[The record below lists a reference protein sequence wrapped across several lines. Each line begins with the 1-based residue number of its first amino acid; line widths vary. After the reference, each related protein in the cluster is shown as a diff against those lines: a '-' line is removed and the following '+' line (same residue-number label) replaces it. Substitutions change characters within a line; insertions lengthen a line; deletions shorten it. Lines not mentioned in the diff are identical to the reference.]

1 MVTCV
6 RFGLEIREHFLRGG
20 GAIFWCVDFLMA
32 SAICSGGAADFL
44 VSALQVLFIVLMTS
58 LIQSAEPIDF
68 DGQLHH

>member
-1 MVTCV
+1 
-6 RFGLEIREHFLRGG
+6 
-20 GAIFWCVDFLMA
+20 MA